1 MCGQR
6 MPARDPDSHFTA
18 AGCQAVDIPGT
29 VHAQPAP
36 IALPD
41 AVPEEPRPRNKILA
55 AAADAYCAASQLAI
69 RAGIVRTNAEFSALV
84 ISVAVGAAMA
94 DFHFANPGSRPVL
107 VVTVR
112 NVSATGCAVGRAA
125 SADEKAEGRSK
136 QALVAEAASEVQQWR
151 LPDMPKPKR
160 PRVKCVKT
168 GWVHERHR
176 EKHAAQS
183 TGGTAEHLPEAVQDE
198 PAVETVFAG
207 SASSFY
213 QKMIQSPISPMKA
226 AAHAKPVTPMPQKLP
241 QLSALQRWCF

>member
-1 MCGQR
+1 

-36 IALPD
+36 IVLPD

-125 SADEKAEGRSK
+125 RYCVIGAAKWGVFGVKWVLIKARMRRPRAEANK
-136 QALVAEAASEVQQWR
+136 PWWLEAASEVQ
-151 LPDMPKPKR
+151 PDMPKPKR

-168 GWVHERHR
+168 GWV
-176 EKHAAQS
+176 
-183 TGGTAEHLPEAVQDE
+183 EHCT
-198 PAVETVFAG
+198 VEG
-207 SASSFY
+207 N
-213 QKMIQSPISPMKA
+213 
-226 AAHAKPVTPMPQKLP
+226 
-241 QLSALQRWCF
+241 